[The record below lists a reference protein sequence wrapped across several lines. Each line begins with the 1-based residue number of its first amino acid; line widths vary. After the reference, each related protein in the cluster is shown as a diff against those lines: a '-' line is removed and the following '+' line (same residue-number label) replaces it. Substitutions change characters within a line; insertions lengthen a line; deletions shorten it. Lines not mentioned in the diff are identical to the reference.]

1 MKKFQPV
8 FIAVAVVFVMVMII
22 PTLLVIPHED
32 EAPLAKKKSDSEA
45 VEASKVVQGGVVAVF
60 RSSTQTVD
68 TIPLEDYVVGVV
80 ATEMPADFEMEALKA
95 QALSARTYI
104 VKAKMN
110 QPTNMTAGDVTD
122 TVKDQVYKNDAEL
135 RSLWKN
141 DYSWKI
147 ARIKKAV
154 EETSGKVLTYN
165 GQPITASF
173 FSTSNGRTENS
184 EDYWSSSLPYLRSV
198 DSHWDSESPKFTD
211 QAVFSVADVE
221 AKLAVRLSKAAEAKE
236 IAETAGNRV
245 AKFKI
250 GDKIFTGKEVREK
263 LGLRSSDFTW
273 KQKDGQIIIDTK
285 GYGHGV
291 GLSQYGANGM
301 AKEGSK
307 YKQIVAHYYSGVE
320 ISEASAFLPEFTAQ
334 K

>member
-8 FIAVAVVFVMVMII
+8 FVAVVILFVMVMII
-22 PTLLVIPHED
+22 PTLLVMPNQEQ
-32 EAPLAKKKSDSEA
+32 APLAKKDSKEA
-45 VEASKVVQGGVVAVF
+45 VVKTSPVVQGGVVAVF
-60 RSSTQTVD
+60 RANTQTVE
-68 TIPLEDYVVGVV
+68 TIPLEDYVIGVV

-110 QPTNMTAGDVTD
+110 EPTNLSGGDVTD
-122 TVKDQVYKNDAEL
+122 TVKDQVYKSDAEL

-141 DYSWKI
+141 DYQWKI
-147 ARIKKAV
+147 TRIRQAV

-173 FSTSNGRTENS
+173 FSTSNGLTENS

-198 DSHWDSESPKFTD
+198 DSHWDSESPKFNS
-211 QAVFSVADVE
+211 QSAFSVADVE
-221 AKLAVRLSKAAEAKE
+221 ARLSVKLSKGAEVKE
-236 IAETAGNRV
+236 IAETAGKRV

-291 GLSQYGANGM
+291 GMSQYGANGM
-301 AKEGSK
+301 AKEGK
-307 YKQIVAHYYSGVE
+307 RYKEIVGHYYSGVE